1 MAERRRHPPTSLPR
15 VHLADQDERARLM
28 LGTAI
33 ARQAARFVKTG
44 MNWEGAVVVAT
55 NRVLE
60 QLERGDP
67 SVVWED

>member
-1 MAERRRHPPTSLPR
+1 MAERRRHPRTKGPH
-15 VHLADQDERARLM
+15 VHLADHDETARLM

-33 ARQAARFVKTG
+33 ARQAARFVETG
-44 MNWEGAVVVAT
+44 MNWEWAVVVAT

-60 QLERGDP
+60 RLEQGDL